1 MDRRFFL
8 NVFSFHFL
16 INRFGEGFIQSAWQL
31 FGKKLKVECSNEN
44 REEEKIG
51 KNKRKGEFEA
61 NFLISFRFFCLK
73 II

>member
-44 REEEKIG
+44 REEEKNWE
-51 KNKRKGEFEA
+51 K
-61 NFLISFRFFCLK
+61 
-73 II
+73 